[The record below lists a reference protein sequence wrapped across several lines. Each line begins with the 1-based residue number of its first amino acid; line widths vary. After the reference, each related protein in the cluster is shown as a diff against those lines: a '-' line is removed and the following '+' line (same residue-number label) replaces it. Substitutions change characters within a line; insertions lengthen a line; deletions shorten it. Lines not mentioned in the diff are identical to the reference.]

1 MGEFTWS
8 MWDNQSAIQKL
19 SCGSIRFVNDGVLLQ
34 LPASKSDPFRRG
46 VSIPL
51 SPSHDSLCP
60 VTALRD
66 LIHRYPKP
74 PSAPLFC
81 RLHGP
86 FDRTWVLRK
95 ISRALLFAGINPTGF
110 TGHSFRRGA
119 ANSALK
125 AGISRSDIMKMGRW
139 KSDSIDRYFS
149 VTSNN
154 TLLFSLSK
162 QLYANPGPSNFA
174 LNAQH
179 TRSTSNLRPLRKA

>member
-1 MGEFTWS
+1 MVIPQKSS
-8 MWDNQSAIQKL
+8 MMSESNVSSEVLHANMDKSRNERGLKLQMKYCKPSSRTSVLLTTMSTYGLHFALHSLGSSVWASSHGPRGIINLESPIQKL

-95 ISRALLFAGINPTGF
+95 ISQALLFAGINPT
-110 TGHSFRRGA
+110 
-119 ANSALK
+119 
-125 AGISRSDIMKMGRW
+125 
-139 KSDSIDRYFS
+139 
-149 VTSNN
+149 
-154 TLLFSLSK
+154 
-162 QLYANPGPSNFA
+162 
-174 LNAQH
+174 
-179 TRSTSNLRPLRKA
+179 